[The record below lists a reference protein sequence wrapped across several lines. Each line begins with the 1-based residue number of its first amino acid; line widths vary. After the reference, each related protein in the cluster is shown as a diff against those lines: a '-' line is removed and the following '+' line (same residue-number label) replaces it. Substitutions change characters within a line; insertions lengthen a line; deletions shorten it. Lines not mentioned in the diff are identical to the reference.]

1 VAILGPTA
9 AGKSAV
15 AMEIARRVVGADILS
30 VDSMQVYRGMDIGTA
45 KPTLGERMAVT
56 HHMLDLVDPDESF
69 TVAQFREEAR
79 RALATTTAQ
88 VVLVV
93 GGSGLHFRAVVDPM
107 TFAPQDPE
115 VRGRLDRIPLPVLV
129 EELTRADPAAGE
141 LVDLANRRR
150 VARAVEAWR
159 VGGVTPTMRA
169 DSEERRRFEAY
180 RPEIPFS
187 GVVLD
192 RSDPAE
198 AVTGRLEG
206 MRAAGFLEEV
216 EQLAPRMGRTASQAV
231 GYRQLLRVVEGEV
244 GLEDGYDEARR
255 ATMRLV
261 KRQRTFFRR
270 DPRLTWL
277 DADRPDLVEAVMA
290 EVGL

>member
-1 VAILGPTA
+1 MAILGPTA
-9 AGKSAV
+9 SGKSTV
-15 AMEIARRVVGADILS
+15 ALEIARRVEADILS

-45 KPTLGERMAVT
+45 KPTPGERMAVA
-56 HHMLDLVDPDESF
+56 HHMLDLVDPDEAF
-69 TVAQFREEAR
+69 TVAEFREEAR
-79 RALATTTAQ
+79 RALATTTAP

-115 VRGRLDRIPLPVLV
+115 VRVRLDRIPLSDLV
-129 EELTRADPAAGE
+129 EELTGVDPAAGD

-159 VGGVTPTMRA
+159 VGGVTPSMRA
-169 DSEERRRFEAY
+169 ASEERRRFDAY
-180 RPEIPFS
+180 EPEIPFR
-187 GVVLD
+187 GVVLN
-192 RSDPAE
+192 RNNPAE
-198 AVTGRLEG
+198 AVRTRLDG
-206 MRAAGFLEEV
+206 MRRAGFLAEV
-216 EQLAPRMGRTASQAV
+216 ERLAPRMGRTASQAV
-231 GYRQLLRVVEGEV
+231 GYRQLLRVVQGE
-244 GLEDGYDEARR
+244 LDPESGYDEARR

-270 DPRLTWL
+270 DPRLTWF
-277 DADRPDLVEAVMA
+277 DVDRPDLVEAVMA